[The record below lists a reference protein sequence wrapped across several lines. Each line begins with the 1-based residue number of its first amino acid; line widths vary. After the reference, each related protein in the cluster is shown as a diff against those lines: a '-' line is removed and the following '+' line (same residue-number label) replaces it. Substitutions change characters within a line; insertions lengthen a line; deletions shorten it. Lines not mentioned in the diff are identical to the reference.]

1 LISPFSVMIFAQV
14 FGTVGSVTTAILH
27 PADQQLASAAL
38 DRYCELER
46 AIAHL
51 RAEQTHVLAELSRY
65 GSILS
70 TAAEVG
76 LAVQADERYIA
87 TKIADAR
94 DLTRRL
100 PRTLAA
106 LERGDID
113 AYKAHTVAR
122 ITRTLP
128 DNLALDADRTLDGRL
143 LKKPANLRAAVNRVI
158 HNVDPEGH
166 ERRSRQRRADRAVT
180 LHHRDHT
187 MSTLTADLPC
197 EAASAI
203 YTSLTTSAK
212 RMRKADKTRNLDQ
225 LRADIFTDRLLTASD
240 GDHAIK
246 THVYVY
252 VDLLSLVGLNND
264 TGYLPGHGPIPA
276 WLARHLATSPDST
289 WSRLIT
295 DPDTGQLLS
304 VGRTK
309 YKPPADLDDYIRV
322 RARTCQTPGCN
333 NPAQYS
339 HIDHTTDWQHHGET
353 NEQDLRGKCAHHH
366 KLKDEPGWT
375 YAAGPGGTAIIRTP
389 AGRIYTSEPE
399 PFHEPR
405 TAPEDPPA

>member
-1 LISPFSVMIFAQV
+1 MIFAQV
-14 FGTVGSVTTAILH
+14 FGTVGCVSTAILH

-46 AIAHL
+46 AISHL
-51 RAEQTHVLAELSRY
+51 QAQQTRVLAELSRY
-65 GSILS
+65 GSTVS
-70 TAAEVG
+70 VAAEVA
-76 LAVQADERYIA
+76 LAVHADERYVA
-87 TKIADAR
+87 TKVADAR
-94 DLTRRL
+94 ALTTRL

-106 LERGDID
+106 LDRGDID
-113 AYKAHTVAR
+113 GYKAHTVAEL
-122 ITRTLP
+122 TRTLS
-128 DNLALDADRTLDGRL
+128 DDLAREADLVLDGRL
-143 LKKPANLRAAVNRVI
+143 LKKPANLRQAVNRVI
-158 HNVDPEGH
+158 HNLDPEGY
-166 ERRSRQRRADRAVT
+166 ERRSRQRRRARTVSL
-180 LHHRDHT
+180 LHQDHT

-203 YTSLTTSAK
+203 YASLTAAAK
-212 RMRKADKTRNLDQ
+212 GLRRLDKTRTLDQ
-225 LRADIFTDRLLTASD
+225 LRADILTDRLLNAAN
-240 GDHAIK
+240 GDSSIK

-252 VDLLSLVGLNND
+252 VDLLTLTGLNND
-264 TGYLPGHGPIPA
+264 AAYLPGHGPIPA
-276 WLARHLATSPDST
+276 WLARDLATAPNST

-333 NPAQYS
+333 NPAQFGD
-339 HIDHTTDWQHHGET
+339 IDHTTDWQHRGET
-353 NEQDLRGKCAHHH
+353 SEVDLRGKCRHHH

-375 YAAGPGGTAIIRTP
+375 YLAGPGGTSIIKTP

-405 TAPEDPPA
+405 RPPEDPPPP